1 MMLNDPPND
10 SNPAV
15 NSTMNGCHIAAMVLL
30 TTAFT
35 ITITRMPSKRENRLS
50 SNIENAASSNNNKQ
64 QQQKLPHHFLLT
76 KAVGRI
82 TQVASA
88 ER

>member
-15 NSTMNGCHIAAMVLL
+15 NSTMNGCHIAVRVLL
-30 TTAFT
+30 PTAFT
-35 ITITRMPSKRENRLS
+35 ITITRMLS
-50 SNIENAASSNNNKQ
+50 SNIENAASSNNNK

>member
-15 NSTMNGCHIAAMVLL
+15 NSTMNGCHIAVMVLL
-30 TTAFT
+30 PTAFT
-35 ITITRMPSKRENRLS
+35 ITITRMPSKRENQLS

-64 QQQKLPHHFLLT
+64 QEQKLPHHFLLT

>member
-15 NSTMNGCHIAAMVLL
+15 NSTMNGCHIAVMVLL
-30 TTAFT
+30 PTAFT

-64 QQQKLPHHFLLT
+64 QQKLPHHFLLT
-76 KAVGRI
+76 KAVDRI
-82 TQVASA
+82 SQVASA

>member
-15 NSTMNGCHIAAMVLL
+15 NSTMNGCHIAVMVLL
-30 TTAFT
+30 PTAFT
-35 ITITRMPSKRENRLS
+35 ITITRIPSKRKNLLS

-64 QQQKLPHHFLLT
+64 QQKLPHHFLLT

-82 TQVASA
+82 SKVASA

>member
-35 ITITRMPSKRENRLS
+35 ITITRMLS

-64 QQQKLPHHFLLT
+64 QQKLPHHFLLT
-76 KAVGRI
+76 KALARI
-82 TQVASA
+82 IQVVSA
-88 ER
+88 ES